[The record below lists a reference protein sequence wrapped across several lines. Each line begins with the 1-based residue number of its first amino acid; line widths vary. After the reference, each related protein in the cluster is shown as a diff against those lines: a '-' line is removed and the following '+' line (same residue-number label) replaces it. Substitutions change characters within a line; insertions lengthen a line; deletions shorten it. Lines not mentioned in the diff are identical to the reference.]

1 MTFGSLRDKHR
12 RLTRAENRVDRLRA
26 ERDAEIVD
34 LARKGHRYRDL
45 AEAIGLSLAAIGKI
59 ASAGGIRRYKAR
71 DSGTSP
77 PTLTG
82 EDDHGTTTTGD
93 TETGERP
100 DD

>member
-1 MTFGSLRDKHR
+1 MTFGSLRDKQR
-12 RLTRAENRVDRLRA
+12 RLTRAENRADRLRA

-45 AEAIGLSLAAIGKI
+45 ADAIGLSLAAIGKI
-59 ASAGGIRRYKAR
+59 ASAGGIRRYRAR
-71 DSGTSP
+71 RSGP
-77 PTLTG
+77 PPPKLTG
-82 EDDHGTTTTGD
+82 ENDHGTTTTGD